1 MAAQSFKY
9 KRRVLVVDGEAESRT
24 FLCDCL
30 GQWQYEVIQATSGR
44 EALDE
49 LQRWQVDIVLLDMAM
64 PHMDGAETLREIKQ
78 RYRDMTVFMMSA
90 LMTPRLRQNL
100 FRWGAHGC
108 LEKPIERASLSL
120 ALLSSPSPSGWA
132 DS

>member
-1 MAAQSFKY
+1 MVAQSLKY
-9 KRRVLVVDGEAESRT
+9 KRRILVVDDEEECRT

-49 LQRWQVDIVLLDMAM
+49 LPRWPVDIVLLDMTM
-64 PHMDGAETLREIKQ
+64 PQMDGAETLREIKR
-78 RYRDMTVFMMSA
+78 RYPDMTVFMMSA
-90 LMTPRLRQNL
+90 LMTPRLKQHVL
-100 FRWGAHGC
+100 QWGARGC
-108 LEKPIERASLSL
+108 LEKPIEQAALSL